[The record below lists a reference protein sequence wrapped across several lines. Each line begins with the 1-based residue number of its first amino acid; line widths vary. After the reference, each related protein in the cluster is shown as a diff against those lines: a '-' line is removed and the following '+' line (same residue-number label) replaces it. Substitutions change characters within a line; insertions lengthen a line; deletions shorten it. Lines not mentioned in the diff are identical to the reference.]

1 MAVSANPGKLG
12 SFGRLSQLGKTTRRG
27 LPLWLEIVLVL
38 LIKLTALFILWKAF
52 FSHPQTKHMALPT
65 PAVEQH
71 LLSPKSA
78 NPATPAIPMLTPAS
92 GQPYLHAPD
101 RPIGPGETGQ
111 PNTLKERS

>member
-1 MAVSANPGKLG
+1 MSISAN
-12 SFGRLSQLGKTTRRG
+12 SGRFSQLGKTTRRG

-38 LIKLTALFILWKAF
+38 LIKLIALFILWKAF

-78 NPATPAIPMLTPAS
+78 IPATPANPAILTPAS

-101 RPIGPGETGQ
+101 RPISSGETGQ
-111 PNTLKERS
+111 LNILKERS

>member
-1 MAVSANPGKLG
+1 MPVSAN
-12 SFGRLSQLGKTTRRG
+12 SGRLASLGRFSQIGKTTRRG

-71 LLSPKSA
+71 LLSPESA
-78 NPATPAIPMLTPAS
+78 TLATPAIPMLGPAS

-101 RPIGPGETGQ
+101 RTIGSGEAGQ
-111 PNTLKERS
+111 LNTLKERS